1 MNPSQRKGSRTL
13 FIHPASYTLLCGC
26 WLGRSCRLSQMPST
40 DSTSKRA
47 QSRRVAQRSRYA
59 QRTCLNC
66 RKSKTRC
73 QLYDLTTPSSPSP
86 LTHDKAFH
94 RCVSPELHC
103 IVDDSQRRT
112 TKAGTARY
120 VLDGLLQRT
129 NASSSSASSPSLSLR
144 HRPYAYDSP
153 STSSSTPRV
162 SRLSSRE
169 TATRRQNPR
178 NDPIPSSRSTYTT
191 RMFVSRPPSSIARP
205 CQKSGSIHSTFF
217 GIGRDA
223 GINTDH
229 ESQHGPKTS
238 SLTTS
243 TANRP
248 ARKPELRSLPAS
260 FAATAWAAS
269 SAAAPCSRS
278 PGSDSSPY

>member
-1 MNPSQRKGSRTL
+1 
-13 FIHPASYTLLCGC
+13 
-26 WLGRSCRLSQMPST
+26 MPST

-73 QLYDLTTPSSPSP
+73 QLFDLTTPSSPSP

-129 NASSSSASSPSLSLR
+129 NASSLEALESRDSNETTKSSKRSNPVEPQHLIRLECLSRDHLQVLHDLARSPAASTR
-144 HRPYAYDSP
+144 H
-153 STSSSTPRV
+153 SSESA
-162 SRLSSRE
+162 E
-169 TATRRQNPR
+169 TQA
-178 NDPIPSSRSTYTT
+178 
-191 RMFVSRPPSSIARP
+191 SIQITKA
-205 CQKSGSIHSTFF
+205 
-217 GIGRDA
+217 
-223 GINTDH
+223 NT
-229 ESQHGPKTS
+229 
-238 SLTTS
+238 
-243 TANRP
+243 NCM
-248 ARKPELRSLPAS
+248 
-260 FAATAWAAS
+260 AAS
-269 SAAAPCSRS
+269 SAAAPCLRS
-278 PGSDSSPY
+278 PGSDSSPYRSPAVNRSHILIDNLVPYLGQ